1 MKIFNLIPTM
11 VFILFFSSI
20 SSSIQIM
27 QTKGDKVLLNLEG
40 EVVAINQK
48 VFLLNAANKKI
59 ALATITQFKNDRA
72 IAQINKGKSEG
83 ATSVQMVKSTS
94 TATPTPSPTNNSTN
108 GSETQTSTNEPY
120 RLRGLKISGLFNLAM
135 NNMTVKQSDGTLPV
149 PNQEDVMMNG
159 MSFGASGA
167 IDYPLMTWL
176 TLRGTLGYEPF
187 TASGT
192 SRYLSCDSL
201 TSTNCNATMQ
211 YLATGGY
218 ARYDFTDSK
227 YLVWAGLGGSIK
239 FPIGKSSTALRT
251 DDIKMTFTMA
261 LAGGMDYYISN
272 KNFIPVSLE
281 YQLFQSSSTVSA
293 SIMLIRAGYGWAF

>member
-20 SSSIQIM
+20 TSAIQIM

-40 EVVAINQK
+40 EVVTINQK

-72 IAQINKGKSEG
+72 IAQINKGKPEG
-83 ATSVQMVKSTS
+83 ATSVQIVKSTS
-94 TATPTPSPTNNSTN
+94 TAMPTPSPTNSTN
-108 GSETQTSTNEPY
+108 GSETQAGTNEPY

-187 TASGT
+187 TATGT

-211 YLATGGY
+211 YLAAGGY

-227 YLVWAGLGGSIK
+227 FLIWAGLGGTIK